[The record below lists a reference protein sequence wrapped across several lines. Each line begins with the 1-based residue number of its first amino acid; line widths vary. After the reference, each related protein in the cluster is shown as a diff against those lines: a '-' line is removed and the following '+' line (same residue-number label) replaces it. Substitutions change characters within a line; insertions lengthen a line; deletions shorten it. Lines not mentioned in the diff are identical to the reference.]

1 MRIVI
6 KIKILTRSP
15 STANK
20 ARSKVRKSNGL
31 PIFGHRTKLYARMLL
46 RLLTSIILLAFAP
59 ARAQDLHFSQ
69 FYHNPLQLN
78 PAATG
83 IFSGDW
89 RVAGLYRSQW
99 ASVPVDYRTFAAAF
113 DTKFVRR
120 GSTLISGG
128 LLLARDQAG
137 DAGLAWTQAGLTGSV
152 AQALGENQAI
162 ALGVGLA
169 FAQRSFDIEK
179 LKFKNQW
186 TGDVYN
192 SALPTGEQFGAS
204 SGFVPTLSAGILWHY
219 GPADRRTRLEAGLG
233 AAHLNRPVVSF
244 RDDLPATLPMRFSV
258 LLNGIWQ
265 INDRLDLVGMGTAQ
279 QLGRAREIVVGGGLR
294 RVLDSGAG
302 NMTAVR
308 FSLATRLGDAFIPA
322 IQLERNNWTVGL
334 SYDWN
339 SSDFQAATR
348 HRGGFEIAA
357 VYRQV
362 SVPPLQVFKSCPI
375 F

>member
-1 MRIVI
+1 M
-6 KIKILTRSP
+6 
-15 STANK
+15 
-20 ARSKVRKSNGL
+20 L
-31 PIFGHRTKLYARMLL
+31 P
-46 RLLTSIILLAFAP
+46 RLLTCMCLLALAP

-69 FYHNPLQLN
+69 FYHHPLQLN

-113 DTKFVRR
+113 DTKLLRR
-120 GSTLISGG
+120 GSSLVSGG
-128 LLLARDQAG
+128 LQLARDQAG
-137 DAGLAWTQAGLTGSV
+137 DAGLAWTQAGLTASV
-152 AQALGENQAI
+152 AQALGKNQAI
-162 ALGVGLA
+162 VIGAGLA

-186 TGDVYN
+186 TGEIYD
-192 SALPTGEQFGAS
+192 SSLSTGESFGPS
-204 SGFVPTLSAGILWHY
+204 SGVIPTLSAGLLWHY
-219 GPADRRTRLEAGLG
+219 GPADRRSRLDVGFG

-244 RDDLPATLPMRFSV
+244 RDDARATLPMRFSL
-258 LLNGIWQ
+258 LLNGAWQ
-265 INDRLDLVGMGTAQ
+265 LNEHLDLVGFGSAQ
-279 QLGRAREIVVGGGLR
+279 QLGQAREVVVGAGLR
-294 RVLDSGAG
+294 RLLTSGPG
-302 NMTAVR
+302 NTTAVQ
-308 FSLATRLGDAFIPA
+308 FSLAARPGDAFIPA

-357 VYRQV
+357 VYRHV
-362 SVPPLQVFKSCPI
+362 PVPPAKVFKSCPI